1 MKRPI
6 KTGFIYVRR
15 APYQAISVVLVMAIT
30 FFVAT
35 MIGLLV
41 YGSTKLLVYFE
52 TRPQIIAFLKTDA
65 TQSQIGA
72 LQDTY
77 KEDSRVRDVKLVSKE
92 DAFNLYKSA
101 TSNNPLLGELVS
113 PSIFPAS
120 LELSV
125 SDLSY
130 ADTIVSEL
138 KTKDGVDTVGFTA
151 SVGGQ
156 DQLSSVIN
164 RLKDITKT
172 VRIAGIGAV
181 IVLLVTSFFVLLVV
195 MSMRISMR
203 KNEIESLRMLGAS
216 GAFIRNPILVEASIY
231 SVLGVLSG
239 WFAASLVIMY
249 SSPRLL
255 NYFGTIEVLPHSLQ
269 GLLTILGVIL
279 GVELIVGLIIA
290 FFGAVGA
297 VSRSLRMIQ

>member
-1 MKRPI
+1 MKRPF
-6 KTGFIYVRR
+6 KTGFTYVRR
-15 APYQAISVVLVMAIT
+15 APYQAISVVLVMAVT

-52 TRPQIIAFLKTDA
+52 TRPQIIAFLKADA
-65 TQSQIGA
+65 TETQIGA
-72 LQDTY
+72 L
-77 KEDSRVRDVKLVSKE
+77 EDSYKTDSRIRELKLVSKE

-130 ADTIVSEL
+130 ADTVVSEL
-138 KTKDGVDTVGFTA
+138 KTKDGVDSVGFTA

-156 DQLSSVIN
+156 DQLSAVIN
-164 RLKDITKT
+164 RLKDITKS
-172 VRIAGIGAV
+172 VRIAGVGAV
-181 IVLLVTSFFVLLVV
+181 AVLLFTSFLVLLVV

-203 KNEIESLRMLGAS
+203 KNEIESLRMLGAT
-216 GAFIRNPILVEASIY
+216 GAFIRNPILVEATIY
-231 SVLGVLSG
+231 AILGVLSG
-239 WFAASLVIMY
+239 WIAASLVIMY
-249 SSPRLL
+249 TSPKLL
-255 NYFGTIEVLPHSLQ
+255 SYFGAIEVLPHSLQ

-279 GVELIVGLIIA
+279 GVELIIGVIIA
-290 FFGAVGA
+290 FFGAVAA

>member
-6 KTGFIYVRR
+6 KTGFTYVRR
-15 APYQAISVVLVMAIT
+15 APYQAISVVLVMAVT
-30 FFVAT
+30 FFVST

-52 TRPQIIAFLKTDA
+52 TRPQIIAFLKTDV
-65 TQSQIGA
+65 SDGQIGT
-72 LQDTY
+72 LTEIY
-77 KEDSRVRDVKLVSKE
+77 KNDSRVRELKLVSKE
-92 DAFNLYKSA
+92 DAFALYKNA
-101 TSNNPLLGELVS
+101 TASNPLLGELVS

-125 SDLSY
+125 NDLSY
-130 ADTIVSEL
+130 ADSLVSEL
-138 KTKDGVDTVGFTA
+138 KGKDGVESVGFTA

-164 RLKDITKT
+164 RLKNITKS
-172 VRIAGIGAV
+172 VRIAGVGAV
-181 IVLLVTSFFVLLVV
+181 AVLLVTSFLVLLVV

-203 KNEIESLRMLGAS
+203 KNEIESLRMLGAT

-231 SVLGVLSG
+231 AILGVLSG

-249 SSPRLL
+249 TSPKLL
-255 NYFGTIEVLPHSLQ
+255 GYFGTVEVLPHSLPD
-269 GLLTILGVIL
+269 LLSLLGIIL
-279 GVELIVGLIIA
+279 GVELLIGVVIA
-290 FFGAVGA
+290 FFGAVAA